1 MKANVILL
9 IFTILA
15 SEVKGGMRAGVMN
28 GNKMSHMQVNCVN
41 GPTVI
46 SIIKASILLI
56 TNISFSIDQSSL
68 ILLYVFY
75 IRLSFYNCVYFTC
88 YGVACILPVK

>member
-1 MKANVILL
+1 MKANVILF

-15 SEVKGGMRAGVMN
+15 SEVKGEMRAGVMN

-46 SIIKASILLI
+46 SIIKASILII

-68 ILLYVFY
+68 IICIL
-75 IRLSFYNCVYFTC
+75 RLSFYNCVYFTC